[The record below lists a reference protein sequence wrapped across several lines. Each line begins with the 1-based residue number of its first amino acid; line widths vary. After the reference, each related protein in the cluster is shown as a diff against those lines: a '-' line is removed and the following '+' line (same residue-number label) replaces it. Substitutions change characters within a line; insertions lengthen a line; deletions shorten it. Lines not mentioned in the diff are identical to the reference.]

1 VKWSLA
7 ARPEEKK
14 MSNALNTIDIPYGN
28 DILASAGMSR
38 SELAEAAKIAI
49 AAKLFQDGKIS
60 MGQAAKMCG
69 RGKVYF
75 MEELIKRGYSC
86 VNLTADDAEDELRFI
101 NGE

>member
-1 VKWSLA
+1 MEFGGKA
-7 ARPEEKK
+7 IGEK
-14 MSNALNTIDIPYGN
+14 MPNPSNTIDIPYGE

-69 RGKVYF
+69 RGKVDF
-75 MEELIKRGYSC
+75 MEELVKRGYSC
-86 VNLTADDAEDELRFI
+86 VNLTVDDAEDELRFI